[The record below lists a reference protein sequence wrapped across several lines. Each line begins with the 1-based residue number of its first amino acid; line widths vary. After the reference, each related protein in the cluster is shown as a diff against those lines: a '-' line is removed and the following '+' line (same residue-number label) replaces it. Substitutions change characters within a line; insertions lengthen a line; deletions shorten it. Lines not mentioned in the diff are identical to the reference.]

1 MLLYQIAVS
10 IRNIIWLMTLDQQ
23 LARLA
28 NQPLSRARNKSWL
41 TVWLAKGSL
50 ISSPAS
56 QNAAALLFD
65 LGTVD
70 IR

>member
-1 MLLYQIAVS
+1 
-10 IRNIIWLMTLDQQ
+10 MTLDQQ